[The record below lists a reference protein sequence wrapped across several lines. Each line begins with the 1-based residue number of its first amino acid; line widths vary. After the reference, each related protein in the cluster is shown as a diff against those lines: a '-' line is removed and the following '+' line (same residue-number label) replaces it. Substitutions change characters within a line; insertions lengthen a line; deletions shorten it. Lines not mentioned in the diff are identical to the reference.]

1 MEQTKF
7 KCISESKQQQ
17 LGERTTAA
25 CSNGVWPLQSQLTP
39 SSLFT
44 RLREAPAQE
53 KHGSNGLCPNSVSTP
68 PPQAN
73 GRFVGAIF
81 AENLSI
87 FENSGF
93 DFGNGYFDDYYGQT
107 LFLDCILMDIMIY
120 NGEIWCKLSAL
131 VMVYIH

>member
-1 MEQTKF
+1 MVQMSAKCLSGKPLHKKSTIQTVF
-7 KCISESKQQQ
+7 VQIAFQ
-17 LGERTTAA
+17 
-25 CSNGVWPLQSQLTP
+25 
-39 SSLFT
+39 
-44 RLREAPAQE
+44 
-53 KHGSNGLCPNSVSTP
+53 P
-68 PPQAN
+68 PHPQAN

-81 AENLSI
+81 AKNLSI

-107 LFLDCILMDIMIY
+107 LFLDCILMDIMIN

>member
-1 MEQTKF
+1 MGFPNQHSF
-7 KCISESKQQQ
+7 
-17 LGERTTAA
+17 
-25 CSNGVWPLQSQLTP
+25 
-39 SSLFT
+39 
-44 RLREAPAQE
+44 LREPLAL
-53 KHGSNGLCPNSVSTP
+53 LCFSKCDFNTSPREEAKSGTPLHKESTVQTVFVQIAFQP
-68 PPQAN
+68 PHPQAN

-131 VMVYIH
+131 VMVYIY